1 MPFDGEDF
9 RPLAGAILERV
20 QSTLRYLSGEPE
32 HAALVEELEG
42 ILREIEREL
51 RRLTYL
57 S

>member
-20 QSTLRYLSGEPE
+20 QSTLRDLSGEPE
-32 HAALVEELEG
+32 HAALIEELEG

-51 RRLTYL
+51 RRYL